1 MKKTILIVLAMVA
14 SLAANAQRIA
24 DFASKYMDANKGD
37 TLLKCV
43 TVGPRMME
51 QLTKMHDTQSNEA
64 ITQAIKKLKT
74 ARIVTVTESVD
85 SYYEKAEK
93 LLKQFPLRFSHDKD
107 FRNAHSYGTFYTR
120 RQKDGAVVELI
131 MLHAYTLKPSIVIV
145 ILTGDIDN
153 DFIELLSKN
162 VGSRK

>member
-1 MKKTILIVLAMVA
+1 
-14 SLAANAQRIA
+14 
-24 DFASKYMDANKGD
+24 
-37 TLLKCV
+37 
-43 TVGPRMME
+43 
-51 QLTKMHDTQSNEA
+51 MHDTQSNEA

-107 FRNAHSYGTFYTR
+107 FRNTHSYGTFYTR

-131 MLHAYTLKPSIVIV
+131 MLHADTLKPAMVIV
-145 ILTGDIDN
+145 NLTGDIDN

>member
-51 QLTKMHDTQSNEA
+51 QLTKMHA
-64 ITQAIKKLKT
+64 
-74 ARIVTVTESVD
+74 
-85 SYYEKAEK
+85 
-93 LLKQFPLRFSHDKD
+93 KQ
-107 FRNAHSYGTFYTR
+107 
-120 RQKDGAVVELI
+120 
-131 MLHAYTLKPSIVIV
+131 
-145 ILTGDIDN
+145 
-153 DFIELLSKN
+153 
-162 VGSRK
+162 

>member
-1 MKKTILIVLAMVA
+1 
-14 SLAANAQRIA
+14 
-24 DFASKYMDANKGD
+24 MDANKGD

-107 FRNAHSYGTFYTR
+107 FRNSHSYGTFYTR

-131 MLHAYTLKPSIVIV
+131 MLHADTLKPAMVIV
-145 ILTGDIDN
+145 NLTGDIDN

>member
-120 RQKDGAVVELI
+120 QAKDGKVVELI
-131 MLHAYTLKPSIVIV
+131 MLHSDTTKDGLVIV
-145 ILTGDIDN
+145 NLTGDIDKE
-153 DFIELLSKN
+153 FTELLSKSFSN
-162 VGSRK
+162 KK

>member
-37 TLLKCV
+37 SLLKCV

-93 LLKQFPLRFSHDKD
+93 LLKQFPRRFSHDKD

-131 MLHAYTLKPSIVIV
+131 MLHADTLKPAMVIV
-145 ILTGDIDN
+145 NLTGDIDN

>member
-131 MLHAYTLKPSIVIV
+131 MLHADTLKPAMVIV
-145 ILTGDIDN
+145 NLTGDIDKE
-153 DFIELLSKN
+153 FTELLSKSFSN
-162 VGSRK
+162 KK